1 MCQKMPFLAIFE
13 LSGPRGQKRWPE
25 TNKFQLIS
33 NKDLKIYVTRKFEGP
48 TLKNEKFQNF
58 GHF

>member
-1 MCQKMPFLAIFE
+1 MPFFAIFE
-13 LSGPRGQKRWPE
+13 LSGPRGQKRGPE
-25 TNKFQLIS
+25 TKKFQLIS
-33 NKDLKIYVTRKFEGP
+33 NKDLKIYVNLKFEGP